1 MDNRGHTFWG
11 ICKGTTKAGTPCKRM
26 VIYANGYCQAH
37 GGDSTEY
44 MRERAGRIAEKSQRR
59 FRRLLKKLG
68 LRTSDSGRQSDKE
81 PVS

>member
-1 MDNRGHTFWG
+1 MDQQYTFAGH
-11 ICKGTTKAGTPCKRM
+11 CKGLTKAGTSCKRM

-44 MRERAGRIAEKSQRR
+44 MRERARRIAEKAQRR
-59 FRRLLKKLG
+59 VRRLLKKLG
-68 LRTSDSGRQSDKE
+68 LRISDSGRQSDKE